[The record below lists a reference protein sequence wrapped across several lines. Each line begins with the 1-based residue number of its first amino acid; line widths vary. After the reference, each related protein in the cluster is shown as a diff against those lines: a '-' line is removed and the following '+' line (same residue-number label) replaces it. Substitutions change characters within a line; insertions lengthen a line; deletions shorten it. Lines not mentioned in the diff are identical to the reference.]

1 MTNVHEIGSRV
12 VSALTE
18 NGEAHAQLT
27 HSSRCSQVACC
38 LAWEQCLAFLCGCA
52 SARGTVGR
60 CWAVPVAAGG
70 SLLSTVGFTLQVGI
84 VKEEQLKVHGF

>member
-18 NGEAHAQLT
+18 NGEAHAQFMLQP
-27 HSSRCSQVACC
+27 SG
-38 LAWEQCLAFLCGCA
+38 LLLGL
-52 SARGTVGR
+52 GTVPRTPVRVCKCTQDRQR

-70 SLLSTVGFTLQVGI
+70 SLLSTVAFTLQVGI